1 MSLPFLP
8 RSLVTTTFAF
18 EFGVEADKDDAASN
32 LSVERKI
39 LRRREKCKEE
49 EEEAE
54 VEGGGERERE
64 RERESEER
72 ASPKRHWLKLLNK
85 DDLSLT
91 NFN

>member
-39 LRRREKCKEE
+39 LRRCEQCEE
-49 EEEAE
+49 EEEEEEEAAAE
-54 VEGGGERERE
+54 VEGGGERE
-64 RERESEER
+64 SEER
-72 ASPKRHWLKLLNK
+72 E
-85 DDLSLT
+85 T
-91 NFN
+91 

>member
-49 EEEAE
+49 EEEEAE
-54 VEGGGERERE
+54 VEGGERER
-64 RERESEER
+64 RELP
-72 ASPKRHWLKLLNK
+72 PK
-85 DDLSLT
+85 DTD
-91 NFN
+91 

>member
-64 RERESEER
+64 RERGESFPQKTLIKIIKQR
-72 ASPKRHWLKLLNK
+72 RLKLNQL
-85 DDLSLT
+85 
-91 NFN
+91 

>member
-64 RERESEER
+64 SEER
-72 ASPKRHWLKLLNK
+72 ARRELPPK
-85 DDLSLT
+85 DTD
-91 NFN
+91 

>member
-39 LRRREKCKEE
+39 LRRCEQCEE
-49 EEEAE
+49 EEEEAEEAE
-54 VEGGGERERE
+54 VEGGGEREK
-64 RERESEER
+64 ER
-72 ASPKRHWLKLLNK
+72 ARRELLPN
-85 DDLSLT
+85 
-91 NFN
+91 

>member
-18 EFGVEADKDDAASN
+18 EFGVGADKDDAASN

-39 LRRREKCKEE
+39 LRRREKCKED

-64 RERESEER
+64 RERERGESFPQKTLIKIIKQR
-72 ASPKRHWLKLLNK
+72 RLKLNQL
-85 DDLSLT
+85 
-91 NFN
+91 

>member
-39 LRRREKCKEE
+39 LRRCEQCEE
-49 EEEAE
+49 EEEEEAAAAE
-54 VEGGGERERE
+54 VEGGGERE
-64 RERESEER
+64 SEER
-72 ASPKRHWLKLLNK
+72 E
-85 DDLSLT
+85 T
-91 NFN
+91 

>member
-39 LRRREKCKEE
+39 LRRCEKCKEE

-54 VEGGGERERE
+54 VEEEERER
-64 RERESEER
+64 
-72 ASPKRHWLKLLNK
+72 AVAKLNTT
-85 DDLSLT
+85 DLY
-91 NFN
+91 

>member
-39 LRRREKCKEE
+39 LRRCEQCEE
-49 EEEAE
+49 EEEEEAAAE
-54 VEGGGERERE
+54 VEGGGERE
-64 RERESEER
+64 SEER
-72 ASPKRHWLKLLNK
+72 ETWWAIWKRVAQRRSVLRQLLPN
-85 DDLSLT
+85 
-91 NFN
+91 

>member
-49 EEEAE
+49 EEEEAE

-64 RERESEER
+64 RERERRELP
-72 ASPKRHWLKLLNK
+72 PK
-85 DDLSLT
+85 DTD
-91 NFN
+91 

>member
-64 RERESEER
+64 RGESFPQKTLIKIIKQR
-72 ASPKRHWLKLLNK
+72 RLKLNQL
-85 DDLSLT
+85 
-91 NFN
+91 